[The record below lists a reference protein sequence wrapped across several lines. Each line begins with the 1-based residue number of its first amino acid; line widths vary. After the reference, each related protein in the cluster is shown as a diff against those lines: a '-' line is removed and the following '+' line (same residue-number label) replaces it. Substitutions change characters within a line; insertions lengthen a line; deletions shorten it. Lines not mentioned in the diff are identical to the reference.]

1 MSLTERIHVNT
12 RYTRSINV
20 ERDRGSPAIVDA
32 YLPTARSIDLLD
44 GVVAGFGSQD
54 QPRAW
59 SLVGPYGS
67 GKSSLALFLH
77 ELLGPAGRAKQA
89 ASRALASE
97 RPDLARR
104 FARQNR
110 WCRVV
115 LTGSEEPLAPRLLA
129 ALDDA
134 ATNFWE
140 GKRGRKPAV
149 VEEIQ
154 RAHKHRDVTES
165 DLLNL
170 IDGLQAAVERNCKT
184 GGVLIVI
191 DEMGK
196 FLEYEARQGGG
207 GVFLLQQLAERA
219 FRGGKTNIF
228 FFVLLHQGFDLYARG
243 MGERLKND
251 WAKVQ
256 GRFESVSF
264 IEAPEQTLR
273 VVAAAFSNSLTESQR
288 ESVGKTTAR
297 IARALARAKALPPGL
312 EVDAAARVF
321 ASCYPLHPISLLALP
336 LLCQR
341 FAQNERTLFS
351 YLGSREPRGFQDS
364 LASLAKFGDW
374 VLPNHIYDYFVHN
387 QPAVLADPLTHRRWA
402 EVVTA
407 IERVEGADRASRTRG
422 ELEPPALMLAK
433 TIGVLNLISRS
444 EGLNASEP
452 ILRQLFSSKRAYREP
467 IQTLLDSSVVQY
479 RRFSGEYRVWQ
490 GTDFDIDE
498 RTDEEKEK
506 LGEFDLADALVARS
520 AASPVLARRHSV
532 RTGTLRHFEVVFV
545 DARSP
550 RRAPGTHTDNPSIVF
565 FLAESHDDE
574 AVFGQAMASAGPNE
588 IWALH
593 RNTPAI
599 RAAITDVLALERVQR
614 SGQELAADPVASR
627 EVRERL
633 QAARTNEREVLAEL
647 VGNPSLSDWF
657 WRSEPLAIKDRRKLQ
672 LTLSS
677 AMDRVYADAPI
688 IRNELINR
696 ARLSSQAA
704 AARNKLFQHMLNDQ
718 AKPGLDIQKYPPE
731 RAIYR
736 SVLEAGHLHAESDA
750 GWAFAQPSEEDP
762 LRLRPTWARLDEL
775 FAESEN
781 QPIALKG
788 LMDALAKPPF
798 GVKRGV
804 FPLLFLH
811 YYLLHRFE
819 IALYDEGTYAPTL
832 SYEHLERMVRRPDLF
847 SFRRFRIEGIRAA
860 LFDEYSRALFGE
872 IRESVQLLDLAR
884 PLTQFV
890 FGLDEHARKT
900 RRLSET
906 TLRVRQAFF
915 LSKSPEKFLFNELP
929 LACGFDGVTDFSGFA
944 EVLIGALRELK
955 GAQAALYEFM
965 RSALCGSFGLPET
978 TQLSELR
985 DVLRGRCHGLD
996 KYTVDVQGLRSF
1008 IRRVCEPKA
1017 TDEEWFDGIL
1027 LFLGHKP
1034 AAKWTD
1040 QDRDTAE
1047 YRLTEFSKR
1056 VLELER
1062 LRLHHDTTSKK
1073 DSIHEVILVKT
1084 VSNLEGEID
1093 EVVSLNQ
1100 HNRSA
1105 IADAKGRIKEVLA
1118 EVHDQELA
1126 LSLVAQLT
1134 NEFLVG
1140 YRQSTKSK
1148 SDTNDAVRKI
1158 A

>member
-1 MSLTERIHVNT
+1 MSLTDKIHVNT

-32 YLPTARSIDLLD
+32 YLPTARSIDLLE
-44 GVVAGFGSQD
+44 GVATALGPTD

-67 GKSSLALFLH
+67 GKSSFALFLH
-77 ELLGPAGRAKQA
+77 ELLGPPGSAKKA
-89 ASRALASE
+89 ATKALAAE
-97 RPDLARR
+97 RTDLARR
-104 FARQNR
+104 FSRQDQ

-134 ATNFWE
+134 ATTFWE
-140 GKRGRKPAV
+140 GKRGRKPTV
-149 VEEIQ
+149 IGEIRQ
-154 RAHKHRDVTES
+154 ARKRRKLADSE
-165 DLLNL
+165 LLSL
-170 IDGLQAAVERNCKT
+170 LDGLQGAVERNGA
-184 GGVLIVI
+184 GGLLVVI

-196 FLEYEARQGGG
+196 FLEHEARQGGG

-219 FRGGKTNIF
+219 FRGRKANF
-228 FFVLLHQGFDLYARG
+228 LFFVLLHQGFDLYARG

-264 IEAPEQTLR
+264 VETPEQTLR
-273 VVAAAFSNSLTESQR
+273 IVAAAFSNSLTESQR
-288 ESVGKTTAR
+288 ESVRKRAAR
-297 IARALARAKALPPGL
+297 MASALSRAKALPPGL
-312 EVDAAARVF
+312 EVDTAMHIF
-321 ASCYPLHPISLLALP
+321 ASCYPIHPISLLVLP
-336 LLCQR
+336 QLCQR

-351 YLGSREPRGFQDS
+351 YLGSREPHGFQDS
-364 LASLAKFGDW
+364 LAALPKFGVW
-374 VLPNHIYDYFVHN
+374 VPPGHIYDYFVHN

-407 IERVEGADRASRTRG
+407 VDRVESADSPSNTFDA
-422 ELEPPALMLAK
+422 EEPPSVMLAK

-444 EGLNASEP
+444 EGLKASADV
-452 ILRQLFSSKRAYREP
+452 LRQLFSNKRVFGEA
-467 IQTLLDSSVVQY
+467 IQSLEDSSVVQY

-498 RTDEEKEK
+498 RTDEEKDK
-506 LGEFDLADALVARS
+506 LGEFDLAEALRART
-520 AASPVLARRHSV
+520 AAAPILARRHSV
-532 RTGTLRHFEVVFV
+532 RTGALRYFEVAFV
-545 DARSP
+545 DARTPSP
-550 RRAPGTHTDNPSIVF
+550 TPSTHADNPRIVF
-565 FLAESHDDE
+565 FLAESHDSK
-574 AVFGQAMASAGPNE
+574 AAFGHAMASAGPNE

-593 RNTPAI
+593 RNAAAI
-599 RAAITDVLALERVQR
+599 RAAIADVLALEGVQR

-627 EVRERL
+627 EVRERM
-633 QAARTNEREVLAEL
+633 QAARTTEREVLAGL
-647 VGNPSLSDWF
+647 IGNPALSDWY
-657 WRSEPLAIKDRRKLQ
+657 WKNEPLSIADRRTLQ
-672 LTLSS
+672 SALSDV
-677 AMDRVYADAPI
+677 MDRVYADTPT

-696 ARLSSQAA
+696 DRLSSQAA
-704 AARNKLFQHMLNDQ
+704 AARNKLFQHMLADQ

-736 SVLEAGHLHAESDA
+736 SVLEAGRLHTQSATGWSFVEPDA
-750 GWAFAQPSEEDP
+750 EDP
-762 LRLRPTWARLDEL
+762 LTLRPTWARLDEL
-775 FAESEN
+775 FAESEVH
-781 QPIALKG
+781 PVTLER
-788 LMDALAKPPF
+788 LMDSLATPPC

-804 FPLLFLH
+804 FPTLFLH

-819 IALYDEGTYAPTL
+819 IALYDEGTYAPALT
-832 SYEHLERMVRRPDLF
+832 YEHLERMVRRPDLF
-847 SFRRFRIEGIRAA
+847 SFQRFRIEGVRVA

-872 IRESVQLLDLAR
+872 VRETVQLLDLAR

-890 FGLDEHARKT
+890 LNLDEHAQKT

-915 LSKSPEKFLFNELP
+915 LSKSPEKFLFDELP
-929 LACGFDGVTDFSGFA
+929 IACGFDDTSEFSGFA
-944 EVLIGALRELK
+944 EKLIGALRELK
-955 GAQAALYEFM
+955 GAQATLLQFM
-965 RSALCGSFGLPET
+965 HNALCGSFGLAEATP
-978 TQLSELR
+978 LNELR
-985 DVLRGRCHGLD
+985 NVLRGRCYGLD
-996 KYTVDVQGLRSF
+996 QFTVDVQGLRSF
-1008 IRRVCEPKA
+1008 IRRVCEPAA
-1017 TDEEWFDGIL
+1017 TDEEWFDSIL

-1047 YRLTEFSKR
+1047 YRLAEFSKR
-1056 VLELER
+1056 VLELEK
-1062 LRLHHDTTSKK
+1062 LRLHYDATSKE
-1073 DSIHEVILVKT
+1073 DTAHEVILVKT
-1084 VSNLEGEID
+1084 VSSLKGEID
-1093 EVVSLNQ
+1093 EAVSLNQ
-1100 HNRSA
+1100 HNSAA
-1105 IADAKGRIKEVLA
+1105 IADTKRIIEEALA
-1118 EVHDQELA
+1118 GIHDQELA
-1126 LSLVAQLT
+1126 LALVAKLT